1 MTAASLESHEIPGGQ
16 PHELPAAQRKQGCAV
31 AASASDCISSSQEA
45 LRSEGEEPFPKLALA
60 SSIICHPALFA
71 EFA

>member
-1 MTAASLESHEIPGGQ
+1 MRSPEVSPVSC
-16 PHELPAAQRKQGCAV
+16 PKQTGSCAV